1 MRRMSGKNHHTVNRN
16 SERGFTLIELMIV
29 VTIIGIIAAIAL
41 ASLGLIKENA
51 RDKKRLTDI
60 TAIRHALNLY
70 ATDRGGLPRLAG
82 THCIGK
88 NNGETCWGDRNM
100 PGSTAL
106 TSALQPYISSIPVD
120 PLPDRGW
127 GDAYLYLDGTLT
139 LNCATPNDTGQF
151 ILYRTDKALLP
162 SQNKCPMGTF
172 ACCGTGG
179 PCMNDG
185 GYYCAVKLD

>member
-1 MRRMSGKNHHTVNRN
+1 MRSMSVKNHPAVNRN
-16 SERGFTLIELMIV
+16 SEIGFTLVELMIV

-51 RDKKRLTDI
+51 RDKRRLTDI
-60 TAIRHALNLY
+60 TAIRHAMNLY
-70 ATDRGGLPRLAG
+70 ATDNGSFPRLAG

-88 NNGETCWGDRNM
+88 NNGETCWGDTNM

-106 TSALQPYISSIPVD
+106 TQALQPHLKTIPMD
-120 PLPDRGW
+120 PVSDRGW
-127 GDAYLYLDGTLT
+127 GDTYLYLDGFI
-139 LNCATPNDTGQF
+139 NVGCTPASESGQF
-151 ILYRTDKALLP
+151 ILYRP
-162 SQNKCPMGTF
+162 NKQPAAQSDCQMGTY

-179 PCMNDG
+179 PCATLG